1 MFNEKDLLAVN
12 TLRTLSEDQIEA
24 VNHSNPGLPLW
35 APAVAACWVS
45 CAVSWP
51 ALARVE
57 PGRGPRF
64 LGFLPR
70 AVLPAFFS
78 VLRTARSEGRVRGAD
93 SPDFSGA

>member
-1 MFNEKDLLAVN
+1 MNDHPAQPVERPVGLETEYGVLKPGDPYANPVALASR
-12 TLRTLSEDQIEA
+12 L
-24 VNHSNPGLPLW
+24 
-35 APAVAACWVS
+35 VAAYG
-45 CAVSWP
+45 AVSRP

-93 SPDFSGA
+93 SSDSSVA

>member
-1 MFNEKDLLAVN
+1 MPASV
-12 TLRTLSEDQIEA
+12 A
-24 VNHSNPGLPLW
+24 LW

-93 SPDFSGA
+93 SPDSSGA